1 VTACRSSLLVTW
13 MLRGLA
19 ASRTGMVRVNTP
31 TAILSASRL
40 AEEDLTG
47 ENAGRPL
54 GNDHLGAVGLAG

>member
-1 VTACRSSLLVTW
+1 
-13 MLRGLA
+13 
-19 ASRTGMVRVNTP
+19 MVRVNTP